1 MRKRL
6 REDIHAEGDRAHGS
20 LVWHPHLAGSLHL
33 EVVLLVR
40 RALENSALGV
50 KLPAL
55 ALASAHNNVNGI
67 RLVPLNGALLNLV
80 ARHVFV
86 GNDLRAIN
94 GEPFDLMGHDTVH
107 SLAAKGVNALLDQRS
122 DFIVLLACVQKGI
135 SPALSRKSSTLNASR
150 LEASRL

>member
-1 MRKRL
+1 MS
-6 REDIHAEGDRAHGS
+6 ECDPAYGS
-20 LVWHPHLAGSLHL
+20 LVQHPHLAGSLHL

-55 ALASAHNNVNGI
+55 ALASTHNNVNGI
-67 RLVPLNGALLNLV
+67 RLMPLNGAFLNLV

-86 GNDLRAIN
+86 GYDLRAIN

-107 SLAAKGVNALLDQRS
+107 SLAAKSVHALLDQRS
-122 DFIVLLACVQKGI
+122 DFVVLLACVQKGI
-135 SPALSRKSSTLNASR
+135 SPTLSRKSSTLYASR
-150 LEASRL
+150 LEARSL